1 MLYSN
6 TSSKRGC
13 QPLHTH
19 AEPTTQSLEIGGE
32 EGELAHMECCAAKEQ
47 EAVVEEAVEAV
58 VKEAEVEETQA
69 LLDSW
74 KKSFLALERPL
85 HSAMLLMTHG
95 WRRDELRPQG
105 RAVRG
110 TSAQGELL
118 MQSKVVAA
126 PSSDSTF
133 QVWGFSVSA
142 PAPAPAAPV
151 SVSQPQIW
159 RTTGEGMRHRVVDA
173 CLWLDWLTRFFFS
186 AASARM
192 EPRQEAMVQSFNTA
206 AQRAVMWPLMHGAPY
221 SSNSLSLCVFWVARR
236 CRSNVT
242 GSLQ

>member
-1 MLYSN
+1 LEQNRGGWVQAEDFSMKATSGFREGLGCKCTSRLCAMLYSN

-159 RTTGEGMRHRVVDA
+159 RTTGE
-173 CLWLDWLTRFFFS
+173 
-186 AASARM
+186 ASARM

-206 AQRAVMWPLMHGAPY
+206 AQRAEVQ
-221 SSNSLSLCVFWVARR
+221 V
-236 CRSNVT
+236 
-242 GSLQ
+242 